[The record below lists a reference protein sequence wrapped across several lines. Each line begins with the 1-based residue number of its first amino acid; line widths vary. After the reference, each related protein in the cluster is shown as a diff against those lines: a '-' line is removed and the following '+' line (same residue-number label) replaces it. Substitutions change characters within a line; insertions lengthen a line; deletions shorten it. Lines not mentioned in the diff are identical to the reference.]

1 MRRTAQHGASRLL
14 ASSQIFPRVT
24 PMAGIATRT
33 RRPVRRLPRE
43 RARNRGC
50 LRRASRGRPV
60 RAAPRSITIESIP
73 VSLVLGSG
81 GARGLAH
88 IGVIDWLTRNG
99 YVIRSISG
107 SSIGAFIGG
116 VYAAGKLEVYADWV
130 RSLERMHV
138 LRLLDP
144 AFGKPGLFKGDRV
157 MNVMRELIG
166 EHAIEDLPIAYTA
179 VATDMHSREEVWL
192 REGPLF
198 DAIRASIATPLVF
211 TPFRHAGRTLL
222 DGALVNPVPIAP
234 TLEDDTA
241 LTIAVDLSGP
251 EESRVVPHVAARVA
265 ARHGK
270 RARIARFID
279 NLRPARAPAERR
291 HGLMDV
297 AFSSMQTMQ
306 DTISSLRLSA
316 YSPDVKVEIPRDACG
331 FFEFW
336 RASELIALGRERAAR
351 AFAGVERP
359 AAPAAA
365 RNDGHPALRD

>member
-1 MRRTAQHGASRLL
+1 
-14 ASSQIFPRVT
+14 
-24 PMAGIATRT
+24 
-33 RRPVRRLPRE
+33 
-43 RARNRGC
+43 
-50 LRRASRGRPV
+50 
-60 RAAPRSITIESIP
+60 
-73 VSLVLGSG
+73 LVLGSG

-88 IGVIDWLTRNG
+88 IGVIRWLAENG
-99 YVIRSISG
+99 YAIRSISG
-107 SSIGAFIGG
+107 TSIGAFIGG
-116 VYAAGKLEVYADWV
+116 VYAAGKLEVYAEWV
-130 RSLERMHV
+130 LALERLHV

-144 AFGKPGLFKGDRV
+144 AIGKPGLFKGDRV
-157 MNVMRELIG
+157 ISVMRELIG
-166 EHAIEDLPIAYTA
+166 DHAIEDLPIAYTA

-211 TPFRHAGRTLL
+211 TPFRHGNRTLL

-234 TLEDDTA
+234 TLEDDTD

-251 EESRVVPHVAARVA
+251 EESRVVPHAAARVA

-279 NLRPARAPAERR
+279 NLRPARTTAEPR

-306 DTISSLRLSA
+306 DTISSLRLA
-316 YSPDVKVEIPRDACG
+316 AFSPDVKVDIPRNACG

-336 RASELIALGRERAAR
+336 RAADLIALGRERAAR
-351 AFAGVERP
+351 AFAGLEHSAPR
-359 AAPAAA
+359 AAGQREGAAA
-365 RNDGHPALRD
+365 LPG